1 MNSLVKQNFSR
12 QKKIRNFWKQ
22 CKDSKFLLLFLL
34 PAVIWYV
41 IFCYTPMYGLIIA
54 FKDYTISEG
63 IFGSKWVGLKHFN
76 KMFNSPDFLSVLR
89 NTLVISG
96 LKMIFVYTSGL
107 VLALIFNEVRT
118 KKLKNLYQDISTIPN
133 FLSWIIIGSFMRQVL
148 SPSTGIVNVIIK
160 LFGAEPIYF
169 LANPKSFIPTLILS
183 DVWQSAGWNA
193 IIYTSAIAGID
204 LALYEAAVI
213 DGASRW
219 RRMWHITLPG
229 IISVVI
235 VMMIM
240 NVGSILNAG
249 FDQVFNLYNPTV
261 YSVGDIIDTYVYRQ
275 GIGSLNY
282 SYSTA
287 VGLFK
292 NVVGLILVM
301 ACNKIAQKF
310 QQVGFW

>member
-1 MNSLVKQNFSR
+1 MNSVVKRDSGR
-12 QKKIRNFWKQ
+12 QGKMKNFWKR
-22 CKDSKFLLLFLL
+22 CRDSKFLLLFLL

-41 IFCYTPMYGLIIA
+41 IFCYTPMYGLVIA

-63 IFGSKWVGLKHFN
+63 ILGSKWVGLKYFN
-76 KMFNSPDFLSVLR
+76 KMFNSPDFLNVLR

-107 VLALIFNEVRT
+107 ALALIFNEVRI
-118 KKLKNLYQDISTIPN
+118 KSLKSLYQDISTIPK
-133 FLSWIIIGSFMRQVL
+133 FLSWVIIGSFMTQIL
-148 SPSTGIVNVIIK
+148 SPSTGIVNAIIK
-160 LFGAEPIYF
+160 LCGGEPIYF
-169 LANPKSFIPTLILS
+169 LANPKWFVFTLIIS
-183 DVWQSAGWNA
+183 DMWQSAGWNA
-193 IIYTSAIAGID
+193 IIYTSAIAVID
-204 LALYEAAVI
+204 VALYEAAVI

-219 RRMWHITLPG
+219 SRMWHITLPG
-229 IISVVI
+229 IIPVVI

-249 FDQVFNLYNPTV
+249 FDQIFNLYNPAV

-301 ACNKIAQKF
+301 GCNKIAQKF